1 MIKAKAIEKHWKQRA
16 EANAFV
22 KKNYFD
28 TFDSEKDSFLKQ
40 KEIFNELYGK
50 RFEKIEDSTKKLIL
64 IN

>member
-1 MIKAKAIEKHWKQRA
+1 MHLLRKIILTLLI
-16 EANAFV
+16 V
-22 KKNYFD
+22 KKI
-28 TFDSEKDSFLKQ
+28 LKQ

>member
-28 TFDSEKDSFLKQ
+28 TFDSEKVSFLKQ